1 MARDAESGGAVVK
14 ISDKELRDSAR
25 HASER
30 IGQRVQSMSVNAPV
44 LHALASE
51 LLASR
56 AEVRRMRRE
65 LRLARDMCDS
75 PIVGWTALGKYLDKA
90 LARRGGRKSK

>member
-1 MARDAESGGAVVK
+1 MK
-14 ISDKELRDSAR
+14 ITDKELRDSAR

-51 LLASR
+51 LLTLR
-56 AEVRRMRRE
+56 AEVRR
-65 LRLARDMCDS
+65 LRKALRDARTLADS
-75 PIVGWTALGKYLDKA
+75 PFKRDAMPFTRIEDILDTA
-90 LARRGGRKSK
+90 LARRGGRKVK